1 MSWGS
6 RRISDRRVL
15 KLRRQW
21 LHVGVMEEGRWQATE
36 RGGPPG
42 GVRSPLL
49 ANSSWHV
56 LERGTGP
63 SAIRHG
69 GGRTRSADEVGIV
82 CRTQS
87 AAQRA
92 LAAVTQAGQ
101 KLTLTLHPTKTR
113 IVEMQHEGGELLGFH
128 CQRSER
134 GRVGDGGPAWGR
146 AREP

>member
-1 MSWGS
+1 MAGDRAGGPAG
-6 RRISDRRVL
+6 RRPQPPAREQLLARAG
-15 KLRRQW
+15 KRYW
-21 LHVGVMEEGRWQATE
+21 TE
-36 RGGPPG
+36 RYTT
-42 GVRSPLL
+42 R
-49 ANSSWHV
+49 
-56 LERGTGP
+56 
-63 SAIRHG
+63 

-113 IVEMQHEGGELLGFH
+113 IVEMQYEGGELLGFH